1 ADLPSSILVLGLAA
15 LQVGCAALVWRLGRG
30 TVHPVARRGAPEKSE
45 FASAPT
51 GFSAIHHSPYLRDL
65 ALLAFVVTACQALL
79 EYVFRVKA
87 QAAFPAKADL
97 QHVIA
102 IGHTVTSVGI
112 FALQAL
118 FPARVLERLGV
129 GRSVLALPLTA
140 AAGAGVAL
148 VAPTLPMTASAW
160 AAEGVVHGS
169 LFRSGYELLYAPLA
183 PAEKRAAKGVIDVG
197 FARLGDMAAG
207 GLAWLAHLG
216 MAERFVPPLLGF
228 AFGFAGLSYW
238 VGTRLRRGHVRALER
253 SLVERAAEN
262 DIALNEDALTRTTVF
277 DTMRL
282 RREAVLAETDASESG
297 AGAPPSEPASAGDIP
312 ALSPSE
318 RAAALRAK
326 EPVPARLA
334 LQSPEPLSADLVALT
349 IPLLADPEL
358 ASDALVALRRVSARS
373 IGLLTDAL
381 LDPDEDATVR
391 RRLPRVMSAEPTE
404 RAVDALFRGLAD
416 RRFEVRYQC
425 GLALSRIHVK
435 APDVMIPETRVL
447 DAVTRE
453 VESDRS
459 IWESRL
465 ALDADPEGQTSAV
478 DKAVRERFNQSLEH
492 VFTLLSLILPRSN
505 LHLAYQGLHVSDPVL
520 RGTALEYLDA
530 VLPPALRKTLWPF
543 LTDEEPRKGPSRSK
557 EEILAELDKLNE
569 SVVIRIDQIKSL
581 EP

>member
-1 ADLPSSILVLGLAA
+1 
-15 LQVGCAALVWRLGRG
+15 
-30 TVHPVARRGAPEKSE
+30 
-45 FASAPT
+45 
-51 GFSAIHHSPYLRDL
+51 
-65 ALLAFVVTACQALL
+65 
-79 EYVFRVKA
+79 
-87 QAAFPAKADL
+87 
-97 QHVIA
+97 
-102 IGHTVTSVGI
+102 
-112 FALQAL
+112 
-118 FPARVLERLGV
+118 
-129 GRSVLALPLTA
+129 
-140 AAGAGVAL
+140 
-148 VAPTLPMTASAW
+148 M
-160 AAEGVVHGS
+160 
-169 LFRSGYELLYAPLA
+169 LFRS
-183 PAEKRAAKGVIDVG
+183 
-197 FARLGDMAAG
+197 
-207 GLAWLAHLG
+207 
-216 MAERFVPPLLGF
+216 
-228 AFGFAGLSYW
+228 
-238 VGTRLRRGHVRALER
+238 
-253 SLVERAAEN
+253 
-262 DIALNEDALTRTTVF
+262 
-277 DTMRL
+277 
-282 RREAVLAETDASESG
+282 
-297 AGAPPSEPASAGDIP
+297 
-312 ALSPSE
+312 
-318 RAAALRAK
+318 
-326 EPVPARLA
+326 
-334 LQSPEPLSADLVALT
+334 
-349 IPLLADPEL
+349 
-358 ASDALVALRRVSARS
+358 
-373 IGLLTDAL
+373 
-381 LDPDEDATVR
+381 DPDEDATVR

-435 APDVMIPETRVL
+435 APDVMIPEARVL